1 MILDTEVD
9 EDDAD
14 EFLIEEAAKDPLTAL
29 EDPATEV
36 GFTSHQVLWTLILT

>member
-29 EDPATEV
+29 EDPASEV
-36 GFTSHQVLWTLILT
+36 GFTFNPVLRILILS